1 MSTMAAMD
9 SNPPL
14 DHADIEGIDFS
25 SIGDSGNFGDLD
37 TADAAQL
44 DDMALSA
51 LANDQA
57 AAEKAV
63 HPPPPPKPRHDHY
76 TRSSPRAIPS
86 KKPSVE
92 APPQASSAGS
102 TGSNFMNNILNSTG
116 GTFNNTQ
123 MSHTPPTQAS
133 TSYEASH
140 FGKRQRSGVSLNQ
153 KSCIVLCFYF

>member
-1 MSTMAAMD
+1 MAAMD

-63 HPPPPPKPRHDHY
+63 HPPPPRHDHY

-92 APPQASSAGS
+92 APPQAGSAGS

-140 FGKRQRSGVSLNQ
+140 FGKRQRSGVS
-153 KSCIVLCFYF
+153 